1 MNTPE
6 DYVRMSIAKKYIANR
21 LDQHETRRKIKQTKV
36 KRRPSIFYCA
46 ICRALVNIGH
56 VLVASGRRLERFD
69 FVLRNSQT

>member
-6 DYVRMSIAKKYIANR
+6 DYVRLNIAKNYIANR
-21 LDQHETRRKIKQTKV
+21 LDQEETRRKIQQMKV
-36 KRRPSIFYCA
+36 KRRPSIFYFA
-46 ICRALVNIGH
+46 ICRALVKLGH